1 MVLSKHKIFFITEE
15 KEQIRFK
22 ETLEKYWRYYRQK
35 TIAEASELSVSSYN
49 YLICGL
55 DLVGNELTA
64 ETHNIIYFDEL
75 LSVLTN
81 KYYAP
86 KASQRFKYQKG
97 DKPQNKPRAR
107 VEPTDS
113 PSTPRK
119 DKDKINKIRKNLL
132 EAYPFLD
139 RKDLEESIDNY
150 CRLIVKIST
159 LMQGD
164 TVINNVAIK
173 NLTETMIKLGG
184 FLGIDEGKKAAKKAL
199 EDKQSVASLSVTF
212 QQTID
217 SYPEILDRLKYQE
230 LRILLEKYESNSVGI
245 SRELFESTAYAG
257 MSIDKARVFISE
269 REAKYEQKNS

>member
-15 KEQIRFK
+15 KEQARFK

-35 TIAEASELSVSSYN
+35 TIVEASELSISSYN

-64 ETHNIIYFDEL
+64 ETHNIMHFDEL
-75 LSVLTN
+75 LSTLTN
-81 KYYAP
+81 KFYAP

-113 PSTPRK
+113 PPTPRK
-119 DKDKINKIRKNLL
+119 DKEKIVRIRKNLL

-199 EDKQSVASLSVTF
+199 EDKQSVASLSAQF
-212 QQTID
+212 QETID
-217 SYPEILDRLKYQE
+217 AYPEIVDRLRYQE

-245 SRELFESTAYAG
+245 SRELFESTAYAA
-257 MSIDKARVFISE
+257 MSVDKARVFIAE
-269 REAKYEQKNS
+269 REARYEQKDA